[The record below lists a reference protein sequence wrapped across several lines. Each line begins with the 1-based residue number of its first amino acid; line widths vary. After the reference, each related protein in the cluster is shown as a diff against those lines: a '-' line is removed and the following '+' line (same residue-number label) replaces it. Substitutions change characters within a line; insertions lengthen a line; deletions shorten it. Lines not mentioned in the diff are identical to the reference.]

1 MFIFLYTPNEKADLQ
16 NRSGKFRLVREA
28 AFKALLS
35 LFFLNH
41 GFTNVRRMHFKWNIA
56 FSGLSKMK
64 IRNESDD
71 AVPLRKS
78 Y

>member
-1 MFIFLYTPNEKADLQ
+1 MFILLYTSNEKADLQ
-16 NRSGKFRLVREA
+16 IRSGKFRLVREA

-41 GFTNVRRMHFKWNIA
+41 GFTNVRGMHFKWNIA
-56 FSGLSKMK
+56 SSGLSKMK
-64 IRNESDD
+64 IRNEFDD
-71 AVPLRKS
+71 AMPLRKS